1 MSYSK
6 QQLIDWIEAELP
18 DDASVTFIAAE
29 VGEEALIDDL
39 IMPAVGGDID
49 EGELELYDLENPDS
63 SHIVFLA

>member
-1 MSYSK
+1 MSYTK
-6 QQLIDWIEAELP
+6 QELIDWITDELP

-29 VGEEALIDDL
+29 VGEESLIDDL
-39 IMPAVGGDID
+39 FMEAEGGDID